1 MRWLLGG
8 LLALLAIIT
17 LSVAILVY
25 LVPDSAIERHILSA
39 AGRATD
45 TRIET
50 GGPPEITLFPS
61 IDMTLRD
68 ISVRP
73 KDREKPA
80 LKADELRAQVS
91 WISLLTTWTVDVF
104 ELHIDRPELQLPGP
118 GEENLERAAASPR
131 LAPRYPVPSLSVGQ
145 ITIENGSISGLGEN
159 WRIGSVDARI
169 PGFQPKS
176 PVEVELDM
184 ILNGERVAGNVRLK
198 DPSALAEGGKVPLT
212 AKLGAAT
219 GVIEVDGTASVDGSD
234 PTFQGE
240 VKIDTADID
249 RTARWL
255 GSDAMAAYKGAA
267 TTIDGEIA
275 YTTDEIS
282 IRDADINFDGTTAK
296 VSGRIEKSGPD
307 YSAREVVVAGLDPK
321 VLGLP
326 ENARISNLE
335 ARFAR
340 LQEGGPVEADLE
352 FSMNGEP
359 VSGRATVPN
368 LDLLTGPSGEP
379 FPAKGSFAIPG
390 GGIEFDARISRPGK
404 SELESASGWALNGHV
419 RMTTD
424 SARKTAGLLALELPE
439 GDGFGAA
446 EFEGEVAAD
455 ARSIAVSD
463 AHIALDG
470 AAATGSVSVNLS
482 AEKPVVSAKLDI
494 DKLDT
499 APYLYGGEKTVRV
512 AQLESAPAA
521 PYKLYFAKLKPS
533 LEAYLAKGSGGPAA
547 EQHLERLTPTVDAIW
562 SQASTG
568 VDRLREVGSDI
579 DLDLKVGE
587 LSHGALFL
595 GKTSLVAKV
604 RNSALDLEIRE
615 AQPLKGRLTG
625 SLKVDASPA
634 KPAYALAV
642 DIDGV
647 PVGELLRQAGQRDI
661 IRGELTGSANL
672 AAKGETQSDVVDS
685 LEGSVNSEFRNGVIV
700 GYDVRRAVRRFSA
713 PPYNPGDTT
722 SYDVIR
728 ADFTIADGVARSSKI
743 SLDGPEILFKAKG
756 SANLKTSKIDY
767 ESDLSLV
774 PPPALIAVPL
784 DLSGTW
790 RSIKAAIDWARAV
803 TAWTGPLPFDG
814 LESVRRTD
822 IGDPEL
828 QALVGELMAKEGDG
842 KISPKAADLLR
853 LLVGKND

>member
-8 LLALLAIIT
+8 LLAILATIT

-25 LVPDSAIERHILSA
+25 LVPDSAIERHILAA

-61 IDMTLRD
+61 IDLTLRD

-73 KDREKPA
+73 KDRIKPA
-80 LKADELRAQVS
+80 LKAGELHAQVS

-104 ELHIDRPELQLPGP
+104 ELHIDSPELQLPGP
-118 GEENLERAAASPR
+118 DEQYLERAKQSPTRAS
-131 LAPRYPVPSLSVGQ
+131 RYPVPSLAVGQ
-145 ITIENGSISGLGEN
+145 ITIQNGSISGLGEN

-169 PGFQPKS
+169 PGFRPNS
-176 PVEVELDM
+176 PVEVDIDM
-184 ILNGERVAGNVRLK
+184 ILNGERVAGNVTLK
-198 DPSALAEGGKVPLT
+198 DPSALVEGRKVPLT
-212 AKLGAAT
+212 AKLGADT
-219 GVIEVDGTASVDGSD
+219 GVIQVDGAATLAGTD
-234 PTFQGE
+234 PNFQGE
-240 VKIDTADID
+240 VEIDTADID

-255 GSDAMAAYKGAA
+255 GSDAMAAYKGTA
-267 TTIDGEIA
+267 TAIDGEIA

-282 IRDADINFDGTTAK
+282 IRNAAIKFEGAEAR
-296 VSGRIEKSGPD
+296 VSGRVEKAGSD
-307 YSAREVVVAGLDPK
+307 YSATEVVVAGLDPK

-335 ARFAR
+335 ARIAR
-340 LQEGGPVEADLE
+340 LQKGEPVEADLE
-352 FSMNGEP
+352 FSMNGEA

-368 LDLLTGPSGEP
+368 LDLLTGDPGEP
-379 FPAKGSFAIPG
+379 FPAKGSFTIPG
-390 GGIEFDARISRPGK
+390 GKIEFDARISRPGK
-404 SELESASGWALNGHV
+404 SELESASGWTLEGHV
-419 RMTTD
+419 TMTTD
-424 SARKTAGLLALELPE
+424 SMRKTAGLLALELPE
-439 GDGFGAA
+439 GDGFGAGQ
-446 EFEGEVAAD
+446 FEGEVAAD
-455 ARSIAVSD
+455 ARSITASD
-463 AHIALDG
+463 AKASLDG
-470 AAATGSVSVNLS
+470 TAATGSVSIDFS

-499 APYLYGGEKTVRV
+499 APYLYGSEKTVQV
-512 AQLESAPAA
+512 AQLESTPAA
-521 PYKLYFAKLKPS
+521 PYELHFAKLEPS

-547 EQHLERLTPTVDAIW
+547 ERHLERLTPTVDAIW

-568 VDRLREVGSDI
+568 VDRLRNVGSDL
-579 DLDLKVGE
+579 DLDLTVGE

-604 RNSALDLEIRE
+604 KNSALDLEIRE
-615 AQPLKGRLTG
+615 AQPLKGRLAGT
-625 SLKVDASPA
+625 LKVDASPV
-634 KPAYALAV
+634 KPVYALAV
-642 DIDGV
+642 DMDGV
-647 PVGELLRQAGQRDI
+647 PVGELLRQVGQREI

-672 AAKGETQSDVVDS
+672 AAKGETQSDVVGS
-685 LEGSVNSEFRNGVIV
+685 LEGSVNSEFRNGAIV
-700 GYDVRRAVRRFSA
+700 GYDVRRAVHRFSA
-713 PPYNPGDTT
+713 PPYNPSHTT
-722 SYDVIR
+722 NYDVIR
-728 ADFTIADGVARSSKI
+728 ADFTIADGIARSSKI

-756 SANLKTSKIDY
+756 TANLKTSMIDY

-822 IGDPEL
+822 IGDPQV

-842 KISPKAADLLR
+842 KISPKAAELLR
-853 LLVGKND
+853 LLVGKSP